1 MREPSLVAF
10 TLLSQCAVG
19 ASWALWIVRIWTEGR
34 EGSLAAGAWTGPA
47 FTATAAAMALG
58 LAASF
63 LHLGRK
69 GNAWRAVTNARRSWL
84 SREVLSAVLFLG
96 ALVAGAALP
105 PSVDAL
111 GGAGRGR
118 LLPAATLALGLLLL
132 ASMSMAYRLRTAPA
146 WDSPWSQAA
155 FVLPAL
161 VLGCLGAAS
170 SLQMGRDVS
179 EEARGTALG
188 MLAMAALGGVF
199 LQTMALSLW
208 LRGLVNGP
216 REAKEAAM
224 RMISGERAWLAARML
239 LLGAAAVAC
248 AVAVLWD
255 AAAGPAVLAA
265 FAMAALSEVIG
276 RTLFYEIH
284 LGGGL

>member
-10 TLLSQCAVG
+10 TLLSQCTVG

-34 EGSLAAGAWTGPA
+34 EGSVSAGAWTGPA
-47 FTATAAAMALG
+47 FTVAAAAMALA

-69 GNAWRAVTNARRSWL
+69 GNAWRAAANVCRSWL
-84 SREVLSAVLFLG
+84 SREVLSAALFLG

-105 PSVDAL
+105 PSVDAP
-111 GGAGRGR
+111 GGAGQF
-118 LLPAATLALGLLLL
+118 LPAATLALGLLLL
-132 ASMSMAYRLRTAPA
+132 VSMSMAYRLRTAPA

-155 FVLPAL
+155 FVLPVL

-170 SLQMGRDVS
+170 SLQMGRVVS

-188 MLAMAALGGVF
+188 ILALAALGGVF

-208 LRGLVNGP
+208 FRGLVNGP

-255 AAAGPAVLAA
+255 AAAGPSVLAA